1 MLAILERELPEGDF
15 LYEPKWDGFR
25 CLAFRDGAE
34 VDLRS
39 RHGRPLARYFP
50 EVVAA
55 LGALAPGRLVLD
67 GEIVLVVDGRFD
79 FPALMR
85 RLHPAASHVER
96 LAREQPATY
105 VAFDLLAEGERDLR
119 PMPFAQRREG
129 LEAALAGAPAGVRL
143 TPQTADPALAGAWL
157 E

>member
-1 MLAILERELPEGDF
+1 MEPSLTPMLARLARELPLGDYV
-15 LYEPKWDGFR
+15 YEPKWDGFR

-50 EVVAA
+50 ELVAGLEA
-55 LGALAPGRLVLD
+55 LETSRVALD

-85 RLHPAASHVER
+85 RLHPAASLVER
-96 LAREQPATY
+96 L
-105 VAFDLLAEGERDLR
+105 
-119 PMPFAQRREG
+119 
-129 LEAALAGAPAGVRL
+129 
-143 TPQTADPALAGAWL
+143 
-157 E
+157 